1 MDNKLFLTEL
11 KHRLEVNLWP
21 LVVQSLRQDAL
32 IWETLQDTVP
42 GGLRERALAR
52 KDGKGSWR
60 AEDWSPAALA
70 LLALGLETTLDN
82 LLLQP
87 MKALSEAD
95 MARLEQAE
103 KDLPRSPLSLARA
116 GLQALVL
123 RERRRASGSWEN
135 LSEILLSTPRAVL
148 ACLYGMLP
156 NPIEFLRALIET
168 HSARGRQAAQRA
180 VDLGLHAVLANPQ
193 TQQKRIEAVAVIL
206 EALPAS
212 GRLEALRR
220 LQAGSPSLA
229 ASAAHHLLE
238 NIPGVEQAAGPKPLQ
253 ACKSV
258 EQLLEQA
265 ELWRLAE
272 EPEEIAPLLEASVQ
286 AARRLQGELMAQLA
300 RSASLRGESEIAV
313 TTWEKAAA
321 LDPQAIKHRAGRILV
336 LLDAGRMREAAE
348 RLEAE
353 AGSENHP
360 LLLLAKA
367 RLHTSRLKPFYDPES
382 ARTSARLALKLAVE
396 YQDQESGPAIGGES
410 GIQAGQASQFE
421 ARDEF
426 FLQLAALLL
435 SLGQAQEAV
444 QAAKFA
450 LAASPNRPEHLAFLS
465 RAQRAAGD
473 LSSALE
479 SAFLAAAAGPERPEY
494 RRLLVEALEANGL
507 WGEALSE
514 RMRLI
519 DACPA
524 PEHGEL
530 RALAGCA
537 IQAGQ
542 PELAIQACDEAL
554 EIIAAQNED
563 PSRNEEDS
571 GLIYALL
578 GEAQAALGE
587 NDQALESLGQ
597 ATQLAPHLAAP
608 WLVMARVQKLM
619 EQCQQALETL
629 RYATRAAPD
638 SAEVYLA
645 LGEAYLEADS
655 PTQALS
661 ALRSAADL
669 ASASAFASSEGTLS
683 LAGQVVQAARVLAGP
698 QAASYN
704 LNGQISLRLGQTLH
718 QLGHLPEARQALEE
732 AYRLSPSDP
741 TRAYAYAQILQTLG
755 ELRLAITP
763 LETVVQTNPQSALPY
778 LDYARCLLRLS
789 ADAEPAAGPALEN
802 GAGQARLRVEV
813 GERSGKAGTDGRQPH
828 AIIPVERAQG
838 LIRKALELEPENSE
852 SKALLAEALAA
863 GGNLE
868 EALSAFRAALDT
880 DLVQD
885 QTWKVRLTYGLGR
898 AALRLGQVETAIAA
912 LQEAAQLDPLD
923 AKIQCALAEAFEV
936 LGFYEDAYAAARAA
950 LLLAPADLRALTW
963 FAHMAMA
970 LSRKAGGPLAQAQAE
985 AVKALESAAQLAP
998 DRTDLRVQLGHIQ
1011 MQIGDR
1017 MAARSAY
1024 SGVVEADQRNP
1035 EENGSAQDLYQA
1047 GCGLLELGDPAGA
1060 AKCLER
1066 ALQAKPDAGRP
1077 ASEPAL
1083 LEMLNSLAAARYLAG
1098 DTQDALD
1105 ALDQATA
1112 LAPTEAGI
1120 YLNKIDLLVESGKQE
1135 QALECLEQALTMNA
1149 GNPALE
1155 QRAALLYRAAA
1166 NLPAALAHARRL
1178 NDPQPEPAAQA
1189 PGLDPASAQAAPG
1202 QGSALLSPI
1211 GVLALI
1217 GDLEHALLLS
1227 DSARFS
1233 LERPASLEQDGE
1245 PAPAED
1251 LFDYYALLA
1260 ELAIEAGDPAAAA
1273 ASLSNVLEMDP
1284 GHPRL
1289 LALQARITIR
1299 QAQMDETER
1308 FRLAQQTLNRA
1319 LEGLNSGDYL
1329 AARLQERTP
1338 RGSLR
1343 GCGLLTERV
1352 RALNTRM
1359 AIAEAALDLH
1369 HWETALQIIQ
1379 GAIHAAEQEPYL
1391 HLAQARCLV
1400 LRAEYQQLC
1409 TDLDAV
1415 RHAPGEA
1422 VLSES
1427 VYQSVTEAL
1436 DTVRKL
1442 LSQVE
1447 DSQVSAGM
1455 FLLKRWTAR
1464 AAAIF
1469 HPGAENAQALSD
1481 FNNLPDDVASRVFC
1495 LGRSGDLSAAGVAA
1509 RSYPNHPLVLAQL
1522 ALALAKEKPRQALAA
1537 AHAAAESVHRPGPA
1551 FRPERQPACLVEIRP
1566 LIHALLARMLHF
1578 NGGRAGDETLAR
1590 QSILDALEIWPDEPG
1605 WHILAAEIYLSQGH
1619 PDEVYDPA
1627 SAIAHLEQ
1635 AIKLDPE
1642 MVAPYLLL
1650 GQVYLMEGTS
1660 IAAKR
1665 AVHIL
1670 EGATRLAPGEY
1681 EAWLALSQAYRMA
1694 SDLEGAAACAEK
1706 AVELGPDLIEPLLL
1720 RGEIALQANNPRGAQ
1735 SRAQAALKLDPNDPA
1750 ALVLLSRSFNA
1761 QDRPSEALSVLE
1773 KALPLAEKPLPL
1785 LLERAR
1791 LLKRSSG
1798 PEAALQALH
1807 EITERYPDEP
1817 EALARLAE
1825 ALDSAGQ
1832 SEQALLTAQRALRAG
1847 FGSITTA
1854 SSEGQAE
1861 IHFLL
1866 GRLLRRA
1873 GQLDQA
1879 VHHLNEALRSN
1890 PEWLEVYLELGH
1902 THEERRQYP
1911 QAVKSYQKAIAI
1923 DPASAQAYY
1932 LAGQALKESKDYV
1945 NAEAMLRRAA
1955 ELSPNDASVHR
1966 LLAAVV
1972 ALNLVHNRRQAS
1984 INA

>member
-1 MDNKLFLTEL
+1 MENHLFLTEL
-11 KHRLEVNLWP
+11 KHSLDESCWP
-21 LVVQSLRQDAL
+21 LVVQSLRQDEL
-32 IWETLQDTVP
+32 VWEALQDNTP

-52 KDGKGSWR
+52 KAGGSSR
-60 AEDWSPAALA
+60 RPEDWSPAALA
-70 LLALGLETTLDN
+70 LLALGLETTLDG
-82 LLLQP
+82 LLTQP
-87 MKALSEAD
+87 SKTLPEAD
-95 MARLEQAE
+95 MARLEQVDR
-103 KDLPRSPLSLARA
+103 DLPRSPLSLERA
-116 GLQALVL
+116 GLQALAL

-135 LSEILLSTPRAVL
+135 LSETLLSTPRTVL
-148 ACLYGMLP
+148 ACLYGMIP
-156 NPIEFLRALIET
+156 NPTDFLKVLVGMNC
-168 HSARGRQAAQRA
+168 ARGRQAAQRA
-180 VDLGLHAVLANPQ
+180 VDLGIHAVLSNPQ
-193 TQQKRIEAVAVIL
+193 PRSK
-206 EALPAS
+206 
-212 GRLEALRR
+212 RLEAVTAILEMLPVSARLDALKR
-220 LQAGSPSLA
+220 LQTASQPLA

-238 NIPGVEQAAGPKPLQ
+238 DISGIEPAAGAKPLQ
-253 ACKSV
+253 ACRSV

-265 ELWRLAE
+265 ELWRLAD
-272 EPEEIAPLLEASVQ
+272 EPDEAASLLEASVQ
-286 AARRLQGELMAQLA
+286 AARRLQAELLANLAQSAA
-300 RSASLRGESEIAV
+300 RRGENETAV
-313 TTWEKAAA
+313 TLWEKAAS
-321 LDPQAIKHRAGRILV
+321 LDAQAIKHRAGRILA
-336 LLDAGRMREAAE
+336 LLDAGRIREAAE

-382 ARTSARLALKLAVE
+382 ARTSARLALKLAAD
-396 YQDQESGPAIGGES
+396 YLDQKDTHLGNGD
-410 GIQAGQASQFE
+410 AGLQPGQGSQFD
-421 ARDEF
+421 AGDEF
-426 FLQLAALLL
+426 FLQLASLLL

-444 QAAKFA
+444 QSARYA
-450 LAASPNRPEHLAFLS
+450 LSASPNRPDHLAFLS

-473 LSSALE
+473 LRGALE
-479 SAFLAAAAGPERPEY
+479 SAFLALAADPECLDC
-494 RRLLVEALEANGL
+494 RRLLVEALEASGL

-514 RMRLI
+514 RMRLME
-519 DACPA
+519 ATPT
-524 PEHGEL
+524 PEHAEL
-530 RALAGCA
+530 RALAACA

-542 PELAIQACDEAL
+542 PELAIQACEEAL
-554 EIIAAQNED
+554 QLNAAQEGEAPNRD
-563 PSRNEEDS
+563 EDS
-571 GLIYALL
+571 GLVYALL

-587 NDQALESLGQ
+587 NDRALESLGQ
-597 ATQLAPHLAAP
+597 ATQFAPHLSAP
-608 WLVMARVQKLM
+608 WLVMARVQKRL
-619 EQCQQALETL
+619 EQHQQALETL

-655 PTQALS
+655 PTQALA

-669 ASASAFASSEGTLS
+669 ASAAAFSSGEASLPPT
-683 LAGQVVQAARVLAGP
+683 APATQPARALTGS

-704 LNGQISLRLGQTLH
+704 LSGQISLRLGQTLH
-718 QLGHLPEARQALEE
+718 QLGHLTEARQALEE
-732 AYRLSPSDP
+732 AYHLAPADP
-741 TRAYAYAQILQTLG
+741 TRAYAYAQILLAQG

-763 LETVVQTNPQSALPY
+763 LETVVQSNPDQALPY
-778 LDYARCLLRLS
+778 LDYARCLLRLA
-789 ADAEPAAGPALEN
+789 ADSEPFTGPALEKS
-802 GAGQARLRVEV
+802 AEKVRLRVETSA
-813 GERSGKAGTDGRQPH
+813 RSGETGVERRQSH
-828 AIIPVERAQG
+828 SIIPVERALG
-838 LIRKALELEPENSE
+838 LIRKALELEPDNNET
-852 SKALLAEALAA
+852 KALYAEALAA
-863 GGNLE
+863 AGELE

-880 DLVQD
+880 DLVED
-885 QTWKVRLTYGLGR
+885 QAWKVRLTYGLGR
-898 AALRLGQVETAIAA
+898 AALRLGQVETAVAA
-912 LQEAAQLDPLD
+912 LQEAAQLDPLE

-936 LGFYEDAYAAARAA
+936 LGFYDDAYAAARAA
-950 LLLAPADLRALTW
+950 LLLAPADLRVLTW
-963 FAHMAMA
+963 FAQMAMA
-970 LSRKAGGPLAQAQAE
+970 LAGKAGGSLAQAQAE

-1017 MAARSAY
+1017 SAARSAY
-1024 SGVVEADQRNP
+1024 AGVVEADQRNP
-1035 EENGSAQDLYQA
+1035 EDHGSAQDLYQA

-1060 AKCLER
+1060 AICLER
-1066 ALQAKPDAGRP
+1066 ALQAKPDPVRP
-1077 ASEPAL
+1077 ASEPAI
-1083 LEMLNSLAAARYLAG
+1083 LEMLSTLAAARYLAG
-1098 DTQDALD
+1098 KTQEALD
-1105 ALDQATA
+1105 ALDQATT
-1112 LAPTEAGI
+1112 LAPSETGI
-1120 YLNKIDLLVESGKQE
+1120 YLDKIDLLVESGKQD
-1135 QALECLEQALTMNA
+1135 QALECLEKALSLAA

-1155 QRAALLYRAAA
+1155 QRAALLYRAAG
-1166 NLPAALAHARRL
+1166 NLPAALAHARL
-1178 NDPQPEPAAQA
+1178 LQEPR
-1189 PGLDPASAQAAPG
+1189 QAAPA
-1202 QGSALLSPI
+1202 ALSGFEQAVAEKGNLIFSPV

-1233 LERPASLEQDGE
+1233 LESPPSPENDGE

-1260 ELAIEAGDPAAAA
+1260 ELALEAGDPAAAA

-1289 LALQARITIR
+1289 LAIQARITIR
-1299 QAQMDETER
+1299 QAQIDETER

-1329 AARLQERTP
+1329 AVRLQNRDP

-1343 GCGLLTERV
+1343 GCNLLAERV

-1359 AIAEAALDLH
+1359 SIAEAALDLH
-1369 HWETALQIIQ
+1369 HWETALQIIE
-1379 GAIHAAEQEPYL
+1379 GALHTNEQEPYL

-1409 TDLDAV
+1409 TDLGAV

-1422 VLSES
+1422 ALS
-1427 VYQSVTEAL
+1427 QSTYETLTEAL
-1436 DTVRKL
+1436 DTAHTL
-1442 LSQVE
+1442 LGEIDENQGSSGLVQI
-1447 DSQVSAGM
+1447 
-1455 FLLKRWTAR
+1455 KRWTAR
-1464 AAAIF
+1464 GAAIF
-1469 HPGAENAQALSD
+1469 HPGAESALALAD
-1481 FNNLPDDVASRVFC
+1481 FTNLPDDVASRVFC
-1495 LGRSGDLSAAGVAA
+1495 LGRAGDLSAAGVAA

-1522 ALALAKEKPRQALAA
+1522 ALALEKEKPRQALAA
-1537 AHAAAESVHRPGPA
+1537 AHAAAESVQRPGPA
-1551 FRPERQPACLVEIRP
+1551 FRSERQPACLVEIRP

-1578 NGGRAGDETLAR
+1578 NGGRAGDEAFAR

-1605 WHILAAEIYLSQGH
+1605 WHILAAEIYLSQGN

-1660 IAAKR
+1660 ISAKR
-1665 AVHIL
+1665 AIYIL
-1670 EGATRLAPGEY
+1670 EAATRLAPAEY
-1681 EAWLALSQAYRMA
+1681 EAWLALAQAYRMA
-1694 SDLEGAAACAEK
+1694 NDLEGAAACAER

-1750 ALVLLSRSFNA
+1750 ALVLLSRSYTA
-1761 QDRPSEALSVLE
+1761 QDRPAEALSVLE

-1791 LLKRSSG
+1791 LLKLSNG

-1807 EITERYPDEP
+1807 EITERFPDEP
-1817 EALARLAE
+1817 EALVRLAE
-1825 ALDSAGQ
+1825 ALDAAGQ
-1832 SEQALLTAQRALRAG
+1832 PEQALLTAQRALRAG
-1847 FGSITTA
+1847 FGHLGSLN
-1854 SSEGQAE
+1854 SENQAGV
-1861 IHFLL
+1861 HFLL

-1879 VHHLNEALRSN
+1879 VHHLNEALQIN
-1890 PEWLEVYLELGH
+1890 PEWVEAYLELGH
-1902 THEERRQYP
+1902 THEERRQYA
-1911 QAVKSYQKAIAI
+1911 QAVKSYQKVIAI
-1923 DPASAQAYY
+1923 DPANAQAYY

-1945 NAEAMLRRAA
+1945 NAEAMLRRAT

-1972 ALNLVHNRRQAS
+1972 ALNLVHNRRQAP